1 MSVLCWEY
9 DECAFFFQY
18 GSAKDIMC
26 NVPLSKVIYRL
37 QNFIGFAK
45 YKLRI
50 ADDLFVKSV
59 SRSTQIFFVSWLD
72 EEPRKV

>member
-1 MSVLCWEY
+1 MTNV
-9 DECAFFFQY
+9 FFFQY

-45 YKLRI
+45 YKQRI
-50 ADDLFVKSV
+50 ADDLCVCVLGKIRIQV
-59 SRSTQIFFVSWLD
+59 NPDLLCLMVG
-72 EEPRKV
+72 

>member
-1 MSVLCWEY
+1 
-9 DECAFFFQY
+9 
-18 GSAKDIMC
+18 MC

-50 ADDLFVKSV
+50 ADDLCVKSV

-72 EEPRKV
+72 KEPRKF